1 MAGSPEPHVS
11 TTARFRRM
19 ATTEVTGAEEVA
31 WDLTDLF
38 DGIDDARID
47 AAVAEAE
54 ADAGAFRERYHGQVA
69 ELDAAGLAAAVAE
82 HERIEATVVR
92 PLTFAHLV
100 FATNMADPARGALVA
115 RLGEKAAALETQ
127 LLFFALEWAAAPDD
141 VAEALLADEAL
152 DRWRHHLRSL
162 RKFRPYLLSEPEE
175 RIVTEKTVSGVSAW
189 SRLYEE
195 QLGALRVS
203 LDGDELSLE
212 TAMARLYDPDRDTRR
227 AAAEAITQALEPGLR
242 TRTFVFNTILL
253 DKSIDDRLRG
263 YPTWISARNL
273 ANETT
278 DEAVDALVEAT
289 TSKYDVAQR
298 YYRLK
303 ARLLGIDRLDH
314 YDRFAPLAADAQKT
328 PWHEASRIVV
338 DAYTQFSEEAGA
350 IVSRFFEDNWID
362 GPVRRDKRTGAF
374 CATTVPGA
382 HPYVLMNYTGDRR
395 SILTLA
401 HELGHGLH
409 GILAQPLGLFNSS
422 TPLTTAETA
431 SVFGEALTFQAL
443 LAAEDD
449 PQRRLDL
456 LTGRI
461 EDAIATTFR
470 QIAMNRFEHAVHTE
484 RREQG
489 EISSERIGELW
500 LDAQNALFG
509 DSVSTEGYTPWW
521 SYIPHF
527 TGTPGYVYAY
537 AYGYLFSLAIYR
549 RYVEEGEAMVG
560 PYLDLLRAGGSRS
573 PEELAKIVGLDLTD
587 PAIWASGIDALAD
600 ELDEAERL
608 AGELGLG

>member
-1 MAGSPEPHVS
+1 
-11 TTARFRRM
+11 M

-31 WDLTDLF
+31 WDLSDLF
-38 DGIDDARID
+38 GGIDDPGID
-47 AAVAEAE
+47 AAVAQAE
-54 ADAGAFRERYHGQVA
+54 LDAAAFRERYHGRVA
-69 ELDAAGLAAAVAE
+69 TLDAADLAAAVAE
-82 HERIEATVVR
+82 HERIESAVVR
-92 PLTFAHLV
+92 PLTYAHLV

-141 VAEALLADEAL
+141 DAERILADPAL
-152 DRWRHHLRSL
+152 DHWRHHLRSM

-195 QLGALRVS
+195 QLGALRVA
-203 LDGDELSLE
+203 LDGEEISLE
-212 TAMARLYDPDRDTRR
+212 TAMSRLFDVDRDTRR
-227 AAAEAITQALEPGLR
+227 AAAEAITEALAPGLR

-253 DKSIDDRLRG
+253 DKSIDDRLRA
-263 YPTWISARNL
+263 YPSWISSRNL

-278 DEAVDALVEAT
+278 DEAVEALVEAT
-289 TSKYDVAQR
+289 TSRYDVARR

-303 ARLLGIDRLDH
+303 ARLLGIDQLAH
-314 YDRFAPLAADAQKT
+314 YDRFAPVSTDTQKT
-328 PWHEASRIVV
+328 PWDEARRIVV
-338 DAYTQFSEEAGA
+338 DAYSEFSEEAGG
-350 IVSRFFEDNWID
+350 IVARFFDDSWID
-362 GPVRRDKRTGAF
+362 GPVRPDKRPGAF
-374 CATTVPGA
+374 CATTVPGV

-409 GILAQPLGLFNSS
+409 GVLAQPLGLFNSS

-431 SVFGEALTFQAL
+431 SVFGEALTFELL
-443 LAAEDD
+443 LANEDD
-449 PQRRLDL
+449 PKRRLDL

-484 RREQG
+484 RREKG
-489 EISSERIGELW
+489 ELSSERIGELW
-500 LDAQNALFG
+500 IEAQRALFG
-509 DSVSTEGYTPWW
+509 DSVSVDGYTPWW

-549 RYVEEGEAMVG
+549 RYVQEGDSMVG
-560 PYLDLLRAGGSRS
+560 PYLDLLRAGGSQS
-573 PEELAKIVGLDLTD
+573 PEELAKIVGLDLAD
-587 PAIWASGIDALAD
+587 PAIWASGIDALTE

-608 AGELGLG
+608 AAETGLG

>member
-1 MAGSPEPHVS
+1 V
-11 TTARFRRM
+11 
-19 ATTEVTGAEEVA
+19 ATTEVTGAEKVA
-31 WDLTDLF
+31 WDLSDLF
-38 DGIDDARID
+38 DGIDDPRID
-47 AAVAEAE
+47 DAVAR
-54 ADAGAFRERYHGQVA
+54 ADADAAAFRERYHGRVA
-69 ELDAAGLAAAVAE
+69 ELDAAALAEAVAE
-82 HERIEATVVR
+82 HERIESAVVR

-127 LLFFALEWAAAPDD
+127 LLFFALEWAAAPDG

-152 DRWRHHLRSL
+152 ARWRHHLRSL

-195 QLGALRVS
+195 QLGALRVE
-203 LDGDELSLE
+203 LDGEEASLE
-212 TAMARLYDPDRDTRR
+212 TAMSRLYEPERDTRR
-227 AAAEAITQALEPGLR
+227 AAAEAITKALEPGLR

-263 YPTWISARNL
+263 YPTWLSSRNL

-278 DEAVDALVEAT
+278 DEAVEALIAAAT
-289 TSKYDVAQR
+289 SRYDVPQR

-303 ARLLGIDRLDH
+303 ARLLGLDRLVH
-314 YDRFAPLAADAQKT
+314 YDRFAPVSTDTQKT
-328 PWHEASRIVV
+328 PWDEARRIVV
-338 DAYTQFSEEAGA
+338 EAYTQFSAEAGA
-350 IVSRFFEDNWID
+350 IVGRFFDSSWID
-362 GPVRRDKRTGAF
+362 GPVRPDKRTGAF
-374 CATTVPGA
+374 CATTVPGV

-409 GILAQPLGLFNSS
+409 GVLAQPLGLFNSS

-443 LAAEDD
+443 LGAEDD
-449 PQRRLDL
+449 LERRLDL
-456 LTGRI
+456 LSGRI

-484 RREQG
+484 RRERG

-500 LDAQNALFG
+500 LESQDALFG

-537 AYGYLFSLAIYR
+537 AFGYLFSLSIYR

-587 PAIWASGIDALAD
+587 PAIWASGIDALAE

-608 AGELGLG
+608 AGELGLA

>member
-1 MAGSPEPHVS
+1 MV
-11 TTARFRRM
+11 
-19 ATTEVTGAEEVA
+19 TTEVTGAEDVA
-31 WDLTDLF
+31 WDLSDLF
-38 DGIDDARID
+38 AATDDPRID
-47 AAVAEAE
+47 EVVAE
-54 ADAGAFRERYHGQVA
+54 ADADAAAFRERYHGKVA
-69 ELDAAGLAAAVAE
+69 ELDAAALAEAVSE
-82 HERIEATVVR
+82 HERIEASVVR
-92 PLTFAHLV
+92 ALTYAHLF
-100 FATNMADPARGALVA
+100 FATNMADPVRGALVA

-127 LLFFALEWAAAPDD
+127 LLFFGLEWAAAPDD
-141 VAEALLADEAL
+141 VAERVLADPAL
-152 DRWRHHLRSL
+152 DHWRHHLRSL

-175 RIVTEKTVSGVSAW
+175 RVVTEKTVSGVSAW

-195 QLGALRVS
+195 QLGALRVA
-203 LDGDELSLE
+203 LDGEDVSLE
-212 TAMARLYDPDRDTRR
+212 TAMSRLYDPERATRR
-227 AAAEAITQALEPGLR
+227 TAAEAITEALGPGLR

-253 DKSIDDRLRG
+253 DKSIDDRMRG
-263 YPTWISARNL
+263 YPTWITARNL

-278 DEAVDALVEAT
+278 DEAVDALVEAA
-289 TSKYDVAQR
+289 TSRYEVARR

-303 ARLLGIDRLDH
+303 ARLLGLERLDH
-314 YDRFAPLAADAQKT
+314 FDRFAPVSTDTQRTSWDEARRVVVGAYAA
-328 PWHEASRIVV
+328 
-338 DAYTQFSEEAGA
+338 FSDEAGT
-350 IVSRFFEDNWID
+350 IVSRFFDDNWID
-362 GPVRRDKRTGAF
+362 GPVRPDKRTGAF
-374 CATTVPGA
+374 CATTVPGV

-409 GILAQPLGLFNSS
+409 GVLAQPLGLFNSS

-431 SVFGEALTFQAL
+431 SVFGEALTFELL
-443 LAAEDD
+443 LANEDD
-449 PQRRLDL
+449 PRRRLDL

-489 EISSERIGELW
+489 EVSSERIGELW
-500 LDAQNALFG
+500 LEAQTTLFG
-509 DSVSTEGYTPWW
+509 DSVSVEGYTPWW

-549 RYVEEGEAMVG
+549 RYVTEGDSMVG
-560 PYLDLLRAGGSRS
+560 PYLDLLRAGGSRP
-573 PEELAKIVGLDLTD
+573 PEELARIVGLDLTD
-587 PAIWASGIDALAD
+587 PAIWASGIDALSE

-608 AGELGLG
+608 AAEIGLG

>member
-1 MAGSPEPHVS
+1 
-11 TTARFRRM
+11 M
-19 ATTEVTGAEEVA
+19 ATTEITGAEEVA
-31 WDLTDLF
+31 WDLSDLF
-38 DGIDDARID
+38 EGIDDPRID
-47 AAVAEAE
+47 EEIARAE
-54 ADAGAFRERYHGQVA
+54 ADAAAFRERYHGKVA
-69 ELDAAGLAAAVAE
+69 ELDATGLAAAVAE
-82 HERIEATVVR
+82 HERIESAVVR

-100 FATNMADPARGALVA
+100 FATNMAEPARGALVA
-115 RLGEKAAALETQ
+115 RLGEKAASLETQ
-127 LLFFALEWAAAPDD
+127 LLFFALEWAATPDE
-141 VAEALLADEAL
+141 VAEQLLADAAL
-152 DRWRHHLRSL
+152 DDWRHHLQSL

-175 RIVTEKTVSGVSAW
+175 RIVTEKGVSGVSAW

-195 QLGALRVS
+195 QIGALRVP

-212 TAMARLYDPDRDTRR
+212 IAMSRLYDADRDTRR
-227 AAAEAITQALEPGLR
+227 TAAEAITEALGPGLR

-263 YPTWISARNL
+263 YPSWISSRNL

-278 DEAVDALVEAT
+278 DEAVDALIEAT
-289 TSKYDVAQR
+289 TSRYDVAQR

-303 ARLLGIDRLDH
+303 ARLLGLDALDH
-314 YDRFAPLAADAQKT
+314 YDRFAPVSTDTAKT
-328 PWHEASRIVV
+328 PWDEARRIVV
-338 DAYTQFSEEAGA
+338 DAYSEFSDEAGE
-350 IVSRFFEDNWID
+350 IVSRFFDDNWID
-362 GPVRRDKRTGAF
+362 GPVRPDKRTGAF
-374 CATTVPGA
+374 CATTVPGV

-409 GILAQPLGLFNSS
+409 GVLAQPLGLFNSS

-431 SVFGEALTFQAL
+431 SVFGEALTFDVL
-443 LAAEDD
+443 LAGEDD
-449 PQRRLDL
+449 PRRRLDL

-484 RREQG
+484 RRGQG
-489 EISSERIGELW
+489 ELAPERIGELW
-500 LDAQNALFG
+500 LEVQDELFA
-509 DSVSTEGYTPWW
+509 DSVSTAGYAPWW

-527 TGTPGYVYAY
+527 TGSPGYVYAY

-549 RYVEEGEAMVG
+549 PYVQEGDAMVE
-560 PYLDLLRAGGSRS
+560 PYLELLRAGGSRS
-573 PEELAKIVGLDLTD
+573 PEELARIVGLDLTD
-587 PAIWASGIDALAD
+587 PAIWASGIDALSE

-608 AGELGLG
+608 AGEIGLG

>member
-1 MAGSPEPHVS
+1 MV
-11 TTARFRRM
+11 
-19 ATTEVTGAEEVA
+19 TTEVTGAEDVA
-31 WDLTDLF
+31 WDLSDLF
-38 DGIDDARID
+38 AATDDPRID
-47 AAVAEAE
+47 EVVAE
-54 ADAGAFRERYHGQVA
+54 ADADAAAFRERYHGKVA
-69 ELDAAGLAAAVAE
+69 ELDAAALAEAVSE
-82 HERIEATVVR
+82 HERIEASVVR
-92 PLTFAHLV
+92 ALTYAHLF
-100 FATNMADPARGALVA
+100 FATNMADPVRGALVA

-127 LLFFALEWAAAPDD
+127 LLFFGLEWAAAPDD
-141 VAEALLADEAL
+141 VAERVLADPAL
-152 DRWRHHLRSL
+152 DHWRHHLRSL

-175 RIVTEKTVSGVSAW
+175 RVVTEKTVSGVSAW

-195 QLGALRVS
+195 QLGALRVA
-203 LDGDELSLE
+203 LDGEDVSLE
-212 TAMARLYDPDRDTRR
+212 TAMSRLYDPERATRR
-227 AAAEAITQALEPGLR
+227 TAAEAITEALGPGLR

-253 DKSIDDRLRG
+253 DKSIDDRMRG
-263 YPTWISARNL
+263 YPTWITARNL

-278 DEAVDALVEAT
+278 DEAVDALVEAA
-289 TSKYDVAQR
+289 TSRYDVARR

-303 ARLLGIDRLDH
+303 ARLLGLERLYH
-314 YDRFAPLAADAQKT
+314 FDRFAPVSTDTQRTSWDEARRVVVGAYAA
-328 PWHEASRIVV
+328 
-338 DAYTQFSEEAGA
+338 FSDEAGT
-350 IVSRFFEDNWID
+350 IVSRFFDDNWID
-362 GPVRRDKRTGAF
+362 GPVRPDKRTGAF
-374 CATTVPGA
+374 CATTVPGV

-409 GILAQPLGLFNSS
+409 GVLAQPLGLFNSS

-431 SVFGEALTFQAL
+431 SVFGEALTFELL
-443 LAAEDD
+443 LANEDD
-449 PQRRLDL
+449 PRRRLDL

-489 EISSERIGELW
+489 EVSSERIGELW
-500 LDAQNALFG
+500 LEAQTTLFG
-509 DSVSTEGYTPWW
+509 DSVSVEGYTPWW

-549 RYVEEGEAMVG
+549 RYVTEGDSMVG
-560 PYLDLLRAGGSRS
+560 PYLDLLRAGGSRP
-573 PEELAKIVGLDLTD
+573 PEELARIVGLDLTD
-587 PAIWASGIDALAD
+587 PAIWASGIDALSE

-608 AGELGLG
+608 AAEIGLG

>member
-1 MAGSPEPHVS
+1 
-11 TTARFRRM
+11 M
-19 ATTEVTGAEEVA
+19 ATTEITGAEEVA
-31 WDLTDLF
+31 WDLSDLYE
-38 DGIDDARID
+38 GIDDPRID
-47 AAVAEAE
+47 ADVAQAE
-54 ADAGAFRERYHGQVA
+54 ADSAAFRERYHGKVA
-69 ELDAAGLAAAVAE
+69 ELDAASLAEAVAE
-82 HERIEATVVR
+82 HERIESTVVR
-92 PLTFAHLV
+92 PLTYAHLV
-100 FATNMADPARGALVA
+100 FAANMAEPVHGALVA
-115 RLGEKAAALETQ
+115 RLGEKAATLETQ

-141 VAEALLADEAL
+141 VAEALLADPAL
-152 DRWRHHLRSL
+152 DDWRHHLQSL

-195 QLGALRVS
+195 LLGALRVQ
-203 LDGDELSLE
+203 LDGEELSLE
-212 TAMARLYDPDRDTRR
+212 TAMAQLYDADRNVRR
-227 AAAEAITQALEPGLR
+227 SAAEAVSEALGPGLR
-242 TRTFVFNTILL
+242 TRTFVFNTILQ

-263 YPTWISARNL
+263 YPTWISSRNL

-278 DEAVDALVEAT
+278 DEAVEALVEAT
-289 TSKYDVAQR
+289 TSRYDVAQR

-303 ARLLGIDRLDH
+303 AKLLGLDRLDH
-314 YDRFAPLAADAQKT
+314 YDRFAPVSTDTVKV
-328 PWHEASRIVV
+328 PWDEARRIVV
-338 DAYTQFSEEAGA
+338 DAYTQFSEDAGG
-350 IVSRFFEDNWID
+350 IVARFFDDEWID
-362 GPVRRDKRTGAF
+362 GPVRPDKRTGAF
-374 CATTVPGA
+374 CATTVPGV
-382 HPYVLMNYTGDRR
+382 HPFVLMNYTGDRR
-395 SILTLA
+395 SVLTLA

-409 GILAQPLGLFNSS
+409 GVLAQPLGLFNSS

-431 SVFGEALTFQAL
+431 SVFGEALTFDVL
-443 LAAEDD
+443 LADEDD
-449 PQRRLDL
+449 PRRRLDL

-484 RREQG
+484 RREHG

-500 LDAQNALFG
+500 LAAQNALFG

-549 RYVEEGEAMVG
+549 RYVKEGESMIE
-560 PYLDLLRAGGSRS
+560 PYLDLLRAGGSRA
-573 PEELAKIVGLDLTD
+573 PEELARLVGLDLTD
-587 PAIWASGIDALAD
+587 PAIWATGIDALSE

-608 AGELGLG
+608 AGEIGLA